1 MATTTSRTTTPARTS
16 TATRVGAGLIALT
29 GLIHVVT
36 APEQLEEKAYV
47 GVLFILAAIG
57 SAYVAYQL
65 WRADDRAAWGL
76 GALIAACCFVGFIL
90 SRTTGLPGFKEE
102 EWEALGVLSLVV
114 EAGFIGL
121 ALTRLRR

>member
-1 MATTTSRTTTPARTS
+1 MAASSRTTTPAPTS
-16 TATRVGAGLIALT
+16 TTTRVGAALIALT
-29 GLIHVVT
+29 GIIHLVT

-47 GVLFILAAIG
+47 GVLFLVAVVG

-65 WRADDRAAWGL
+65 WRADNRGAWGL
-76 GALIAACCFVGFIL
+76 GTLIAACCFVGFIL